1 MEIAEAKK
9 GNVMVVEIVGR
20 VDSTNADVLQTRL
33 LKLAETETI
42 VLIDCQRLDYIS
54 SAGLG
59 ALLHLLKTLQKKA
72 GRCLLCGLGASIREV
87 FDISGFS
94 KLFPIL
100 ATQEE
105 ALREAGRDSPCQK

>member
-9 GNVMVVEIVGR
+9 GNVMVVEIIGR
-20 VDSTNADVLQTRL
+20 VDSTNADVLQARL

-42 VLIDCQRLDYIS
+42 FLIDCLRLDYIS

-59 ALLHLLKTLQKKA
+59 ALLHLLKILQKKA
-72 GRCLLCGLGASIREV
+72 GRCLLSGLGASIREV

-100 ATQEE
+100 ASQEE
-105 ALREAGRDSPCQK
+105 ALRAAGMNSA

>member
-1 MEIAEAKK
+1 MEIVEAKK
-9 GNVMVVEIVGR
+9 GNVMVVELIGR
-20 VDSTNADVLQTRL
+20 VDSTNSDVLQARL

-42 VLIDCQRLDYIS
+42 FLIDCLRLDYIS

-100 ATQEE
+100 ASQEE
-105 ALREAGRDSPCQK
+105 ALRAAGTNSS